1 MRVKAPLLV
10 LLCAVGAGSCG
21 ADGAQPSARDAGA
34 EGDDAG
40 ARTDAGGHTDD
51 AGGHMDDAGG
61 RSAHHDARDDGARE
75 SGPPEAGS
83 HESGDSH
90 AGPTDAGHEAGGDD
104 TYYFPDSMLV
114 QLVPANPPLASY
126 SQAVVNYFAAFEKPI
141 GADPLPD
148 VTKSGDG
155 SVSDKGYSYPTYDS
169 YATDP
174 LVTVSCATPSWGCPN
189 AQTTDSSLE
198 PGEVKLPNG
207 QVHVPAAFWPEGPSA
222 GSGAPTGDNH
232 NAVVDHSFNP
242 PLVCDFYQQWA
253 PSSSTGYVFSTGDTL
268 KVTNGSCNPMTVT
281 GVPRGVANH
290 GHISFPGI
298 SMRASEVVAGH
309 IGHALGIGVNCANS
323 PTVYPSEGV
332 TDATCPGAGPHYG
345 DHLWIDLSD
354 EEIDALV
361 GPDDAVKTV
370 YKALHDYGGYV
381 VDTGFES
388 STVGSFVHS
397 QDDVSSVALGKPG
410 PWAQFFATEAV
421 TVSSDGRFYW
431 YLSNS
436 TWAGTLGAAWW
447 QAHLKILD
455 PCVAQGNCS

>member
-1 MRVKAPLLV
+1 VRTNGYVQ
-10 LLCAVGAGSCG
+10 S
-21 ADGAQPSARDAGA
+21 D
-34 EGDDAG
+34 DDAG
-40 ARTDAGGHTDD
+40 TPAHTDAP
-51 AGGHMDDAGG
+51 AG
-61 RSAHHDARDDGARE
+61 RARE
-75 SGPPEAGS
+75 SGAPEASSDGV
-83 HESGDSH
+83 GVRDT
-90 AGPTDAGHEAGGDD
+90 GTKDAGYDGAGAD

-114 QLVPANPPLASY
+114 QLVPVNPPLASY
-126 SQAVVNYFAAFEKPI
+126 SQAVANYFAAFEKPI
-141 GADPLPD
+141 GADPLPN
-148 VTKSGDG
+148 VTKSASGL
-155 SVSDKGYSYPTYDS
+155 VSDRGYSYPTYDS

-189 AQTTDSSLE
+189 AQTADSSLE

-222 GSGAPTGDNH
+222 GNGAPMGDNH
-232 NAVVDHSFNP
+232 NAVVDHSFDP

-253 PSSSTGYVFSTGDTL
+253 PSSSSGYLFAAGDTL

-298 SMRASEVVAGH
+298 SLRASEVVAGH
-309 IGHALGIGVNCANS
+309 VGHALGIGVNCANS
-323 PTVYPSEGV
+323 PTVFPSEGV
-332 TDATCPGAGPHYG
+332 SDETCPGAGPHYG

-354 EEIDALV
+354 DEIDALV

-381 VDTGFES
+381 VDTGFGS

-397 QDDVSSVALGKPG
+397 QDDVSTVALGKPG
-410 PWAQFFATEAV
+410 PWAQFFASEAV
-421 TVSSDGRFYW
+421 PVSSDGRFYW

-436 TWAGTLGAAWW
+436 SWGGTLGAAWW
-447 QAHLKILD
+447 QAHLKTLD
-455 PCVAQGNCS
+455 PCVAQGNCP